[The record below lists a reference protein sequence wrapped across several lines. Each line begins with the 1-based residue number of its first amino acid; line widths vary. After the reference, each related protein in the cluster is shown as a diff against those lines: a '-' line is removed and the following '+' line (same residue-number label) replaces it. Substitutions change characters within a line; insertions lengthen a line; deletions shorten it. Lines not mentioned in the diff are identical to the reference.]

1 MLTVIVS
8 RWVYII
14 LTLSS
19 SALTFISD
27 LVTFHPPCAT
37 AAMSLCNKCSVALV
51 ADEDPPWWW
60 WLLAAADTSSAL
72 AAWPGFEDE
81 PPPKFG
87 ELQNENIFDQTTTP
101 TEAIFGGT
109 CGGKV
114 QVEWTSPIAETAE
127 VIICL
132 QSLTILTSNGCK
144 SPSLKLTWKAMVL
157 KLLGFAKNK

>member
-1 MLTVIVS
+1 MLTAVIVS
-8 RWVYII
+8 RWVYIL

-101 TEAIFGGT
+101 TEAIFGA
-109 CGGKV
+109 
-114 QVEWTSPIAETAE
+114 PAEERCRLSGRARSQR
-127 VIICL
+127 L
-132 QSLTILTSNGCK
+132 QKYNIFTVVNNIDE
-144 SPSLKLTWKAMVL
+144 
-157 KLLGFAKNK
+157 